1 MQYTP
6 KKGVIFIKNPDDKIN
21 TQPPTMEEFLKSKG
35 RTAPKNLSTDDKFR
49 SLRQDVARTTREEEK
64 ATNSTGQESRI
75 EKAKYIL
82 EHQDLFTK
90 EQVKKAKQEFTL

>member
-1 MQYTP
+1 MNYIP
-6 KKGVIFIKNPDDKIN
+6 KKGVIFIKNPDDKQD

-35 RTAPKNLSTDDKFR
+35 RTAPKNLSTDDEFR
-49 SLRQDVARTTREEEK
+49 SLRQNVERATREEK
-64 ATNSTGQESRI
+64 TSGDSTGQESRI

-90 EQVKKAKQEFTL
+90 EQVKKAKQVFTL